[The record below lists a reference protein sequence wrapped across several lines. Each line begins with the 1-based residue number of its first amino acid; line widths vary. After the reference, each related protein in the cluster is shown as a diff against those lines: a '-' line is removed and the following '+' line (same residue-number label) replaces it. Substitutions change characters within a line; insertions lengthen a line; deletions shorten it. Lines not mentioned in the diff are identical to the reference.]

1 MHREPS
7 PDATP
12 PTPKADAPI
21 DAPTDALTSAP
32 TSATTPSAVDRPH
45 SPASIHSVS
54 QPQPGFQ
61 PDPQSPHQP
70 VPPYPHEPDVLPPY
84 EPEADES
91 TNPNDFLDNL
101 DAFIAIC
108 PDLILPITAIPP
120 APTWH
125 GTSVPA
131 DREARTATDHTNR
144 SSSGSSSGSSTTIN
158 DAPGPPSVSPNTF
171 RLCCS
176 IVHHFFTAIASRQDD
191 VVRLFITRGLVS
203 PDVPSVTGETP
214 LLAAVRAGDGTTLCA
229 LVELGATVDAYGST
243 DEADVHNPRRTPLQ
257 YAAALGRLPLVKLL
271 REDFGA
277 DDALVA
283 PDGEIALRLAARGR
297 HRDVVAYLPARRAG
311 AGLRVKT
318 ALRRGAS
325 RVARVARGVGMVFY
339 VVLWECPLMLTY
351 YPLREAWR
359 ARHRFAG
366 WAKRQVVEAPRR
378 VLQAI
383 KKTPDAAAEACRLCG
398 RGVRDLGSMLAKTPA
413 ALAIA
418 WAWVARGVRGV
429 SGAVAEAAK
438 QVVGVLHT
446 ALAAVVGFFRSI
458 TPRDVWHGL
467 LAVLRAVFV
476 GLPQAMW
483 RFLARFGEVSWDVLA
498 KVAGTLGKA
507 VWVLIWCLF
516 AMLLWLPKQ
525 GWKILVSCAK
535 VLWAAVEEVLVL
547 LNPKRVG

>member
-1 MHREPS
+1 MAASLKPQASSFTAQQH
-7 PDATP
+7 A
-12 PTPKADAPI
+12 
-21 DAPTDALTSAP
+21 TSA
-32 TSATTPSAVDRPH
+32 
-45 SPASIHSVS
+45 
-54 QPQPGFQ
+54 F
-61 PDPQSPHQP
+61 HQ
-70 VPPYPHEPDVLPPY
+70 DVMVLRCF
-84 EPEADES
+84 AAM
-91 TNPNDFLDNL
+91 LDITWGL
-101 DAFIAIC
+101 LAYAFIAIC

-131 DREARTATDHTNR
+131 DRPARHATDRANRSNR
-144 SSSGSSSGSSTTIN
+144 SSSSN
-158 DAPGPPSVSPNTF
+158 DPPGAPSLSPNTY
-171 RLCCS
+171 RLCSS
-176 IVHHFFTAIASRQDD
+176 IVYHFFTAIASRQDD
-191 VVRLFITRGLVS
+191 VVRLFIARGLVS

-214 LLAAVRAGDGTTLCA
+214 LLAAVRAGDGTTLCT

-243 DEADVHNPRRTPLQ
+243 HEADVHDPRRRRRATDAPTRRTPLQ

-325 RVARVARGVGMVFY
+325 RVARVARGVGKVLY
-339 VVLWECPLMLTY
+339 VVLWQCPLMLTY

-359 ARHRFAG
+359 ARRRFAG
-366 WAKRQVVEAPRR
+366 WAKRQIVEAPRR

-383 KKTPDAAAEACRLCG
+383 KKTPDAAVEACRLCG
-398 RGVRDLGSMLAKTPA
+398 RGVRAFGRMLAKTPA

-418 WAWVARGVRGV
+418 WAWVARGLRRV
-429 SGAVAEAAK
+429 SGAVVEAAK
-438 QVVGVLHT
+438 RVVGVLHT

-467 LAVLRAVFV
+467 VAALRAVFV
-476 GLPQAMW
+476 GLPQAVW
-483 RFLARFGEVSWDVLA
+483 RSLARFGQVSWDVLT
-498 KVAGTLGKA
+498 KMAGDLGKV
-507 VWVLIWCLF
+507 VWLLIWCLF

>member
-1 MHREPS
+1 MAASLKPQASSFTAQQH
-7 PDATP
+7 A
-12 PTPKADAPI
+12 
-21 DAPTDALTSAP
+21 TSA
-32 TSATTPSAVDRPH
+32 
-45 SPASIHSVS
+45 
-54 QPQPGFQ
+54 F
-61 PDPQSPHQP
+61 HQD
-70 VPPYPHEPDVLPPY
+70 PDVLPPY
-84 EPEADES
+84 EPETDES
-91 TNPNDFLDNL
+91 TSPNDFLDSL

-131 DREARTATDHTNR
+131 DRPARHATDRANRSNR
-144 SSSGSSSGSSTTIN
+144 SSSSN
-158 DAPGPPSVSPNTF
+158 DPPGAPSLSPNTY
-171 RLCCS
+171 RLCSS
-176 IVHHFFTAIASRQDD
+176 IVYHFFTAIASRQDD
-191 VVRLFITRGLVS
+191 VVRLFIARGLVS

-214 LLAAVRAGDGTTLCA
+214 LLAAVRAGDGTTLCT

-243 DEADVHNPRRTPLQ
+243 HEADVHDPRRRRRATDAPTRRTPLQ

-325 RVARVARGVGMVFY
+325 RVARVARGVGKVLY
-339 VVLWECPLMLTY
+339 VVLWQCPLMLTY

-359 ARHRFAG
+359 ARRRFAG
-366 WAKRQVVEAPRR
+366 WAKRQIVEAPRR

-383 KKTPDAAAEACRLCG
+383 KKTPDAAVEACRLCG
-398 RGVRDLGSMLAKTPA
+398 RGVRAFGRMLAKTPA

-418 WAWVARGVRGV
+418 WAWVARGLRRV
-429 SGAVAEAAK
+429 SGAVVEAAK
-438 QVVGVLHT
+438 RVVGVLHT

-467 LAVLRAVFV
+467 VAALRAVFV
-476 GLPQAMW
+476 GLPQAVW
-483 RFLARFGEVSWDVLA
+483 RSLARFGQVSWDVLT
-498 KVAGTLGKA
+498 KMAGDLGKV
-507 VWVLIWCLF
+507 VWLLIWCLF